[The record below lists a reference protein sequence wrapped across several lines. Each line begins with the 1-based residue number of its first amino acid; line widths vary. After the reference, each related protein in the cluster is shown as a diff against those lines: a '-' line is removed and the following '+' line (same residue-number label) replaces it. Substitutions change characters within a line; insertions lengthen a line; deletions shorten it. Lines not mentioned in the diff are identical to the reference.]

1 MINIFT
7 LVGRITRDLELR
19 YRRLFETYKK
29 KKRRNGTL
37 FVSSEIKVLMIITA

>member
-19 YRRLFETYKK
+19 YRRPFETYKK
-29 KKRRNGTL
+29 EAKKWYTFRVFGN
-37 FVSSEIKVLMIITA
+37 